1 MHCTCRVRRSSKSPS
16 RKTGII
22 HSLIG
27 GLAQHVQHVTT
38 SLRPDKAPVAM
49 VNSAFPSP
57 AQPANDA
64 GSVFWLVNRQ
74 MPVNG
79 AVTRNRCF
87 LASGS
92 FKTELNAKG
101 NDLFDRSKANFMSF
115 TCGVWWVFFVLFFVF
130 LIFCVLSQLF
140 AHFLLVSLEK
150 NQHNSIFT
158 PLPIHMNALVT
169 SFCF

>member
-1 MHCTCRVRRSSKSPS
+1 MSLCTCRVRRSSKSPS

-49 VNSAFPSP
+49 VCAFPSP
-57 AQPANDA
+57 AQPATDA

-79 AVTRNRCF
+79 AVTRSRCF

-101 NDLFDRSKANFMSF
+101 NDLFDRSKANFVCVWV
-115 TCGVWWVFFVLFFVF
+115 CGVFFLPFWS
-130 LIFCVLSQLF
+130 LIFCVLLQSF

-150 NQHNSIFT
+150 KST
-158 PLPIHMNALVT
+158 
-169 SFCF
+169 

>member
-1 MHCTCRVRRSSKSPS
+1 
-16 RKTGII
+16 
-22 HSLIG
+22 
-27 GLAQHVQHVTT
+27 
-38 SLRPDKAPVAM
+38 M
-49 VNSAFPSP
+49 VCAFPSP

-79 AVTRNRCF
+79 AVTRSRCF

-101 NDLFDRSKANFMSF
+101 NDLFDRSKANFV
-115 TCGVWWVFFVLFFVF
+115 GVWVFFLPFWS
-130 LIFCVLSQLF
+130 LIFCVLLQSF

-150 NQHNSIFT
+150 KST
-158 PLPIHMNALVT
+158 
-169 SFCF
+169 

>member
-49 VNSAFPSP
+49 GNSAFPSP

-79 AVTRNRCF
+79 AVTRSRCF

-115 TCGVWWVFFVLFFVF
+115 TSLICVRPPTPPPFGL
-130 LIFCVLSQLF
+130 LIFCVL
-140 AHFLLVSLEK
+140 LLIRHVEIIVSLEK
-150 NQHNSIFT
+150 ST
-158 PLPIHMNALVT
+158 
-169 SFCF
+169 